1 MTKYPSFSGGE
12 KRLPCPRFALR
23 TANSTAAVRR
33 TLALLAPL
41 SSLLLTACGSLTG
54 LDAGSTFNCGKG
66 EGVPC
71 TSVETLSLEHAA
83 RTLPYQKEEEAR
95 ASRAAFGNALAAP
108 VDAAAP
114 TASRVD
120 ANASKPSALPLD
132 PIAAVKAAEASSPGR
147 QYTAVRLDGKAPGR
161 FPRRIPEVIL
171 RLWIAPWTDDKG
183 TFHTA
188 ETLYVTVKEAR
199 WAEARERRPVQ
210 RPAVRL
216 GSRPSVETSSDAT
229 ADDDRETNVKTE
241 SGQLLREAKAA
252 FEKTMENVR

>member
-147 QYTAVRLDGKAPGR
+147 QYSAVRLDGKTPGS

-171 RLWIAPWTDDKG
+171 RLWIAPWTDDAG

-199 WAEARERRPVQ
+199 WAEARVRRPAQ

-216 GSRPSVETSSDAT
+216 GNASRTEKPSDVS
-229 ADDDRETNVKTE
+229 ADDDRETNGKTE
-241 SGQLLREAKAA
+241 SGRLLREAKAA
-252 FEKTMENVR
+252 FEKTLEDVR

>member
-1 MTKYPSFSGGE
+1 MTKCTLFSGGE
-12 KRLPCPRFALR
+12 ARLRRPRFAPR

-114 TASRVD
+114 TASRLD

-132 PIAAVKAAEASSPGR
+132 PIAAVKAAEALAPRRVSS
-147 QYTAVRLDGKAPGR
+147 AVRLDGKTPGS

-241 SGQLLREAKAA
+241 SGRLLREAKAA

>member
-1 MTKYPSFSGGE
+1 MTKFTLFSGGDA
-12 KRLPCPRFALR
+12 RLRRPRFAPR
-23 TANSTAAVRR
+23 TANSMISARR

-41 SSLLLTACGSLTG
+41 STLLLTACGSLTG

-66 EGVPC
+66 KGVPC

-147 QYTAVRLDGKAPGR
+147 QYSAVRLDGKAPGR

-199 WAEARERRPVQ
+199 WAEPRERRPAQ

-216 GSRPSVETSSDAT
+216 GNA
-229 ADDDRETNVKTE
+229 
-241 SGQLLREAKAA
+241 
-252 FEKTMENVR
+252 

>member
-132 PIAAVKAAEASSPGR
+132 PIAAVKAAEALDPRRVSS
-147 QYTAVRLDGKAPGR
+147 AVRLDSKTPGS

-216 GSRPSVETSSDAT
+216 GNASRTEKPSDVS

-241 SGQLLREAKAA
+241 SGRLLREAKAA
-252 FEKTMENVR
+252 YEKTMENVR